1 MGRLRISST
10 DMSHRALSFL
20 AVLAA
25 VAALGAAPPM
35 TAVACSCA
43 MPNPVEAE
51 ARADVV
57 FVGAVADVRDPQGNG
72 AVVSSGHEVSYLFA
86 VEEIR
91 KGPSLASI
99 VVTSSADGAS
109 CGAGFTADTRWLVF
123 GTRGADGTY
132 SSHLCEPNQLLGE
145 AVDVP
150 DDAAEW
156 PDEAAATPDANTGIP
171 LQMAVMAVVVVGLA
185 VVSAIAFLWRGRAP
199 ARPT

>member
-1 MGRLRISST
+1 MGRLRISSRR
-10 DMSHRALSFL
+10 MSHRALSLL
-20 AVLAA
+20 AALAA
-25 VAALGAAPPM
+25 VAALAAAPPM

-57 FVGAVADVRDPQGNG
+57 FVGAVADVRDPQGSG
-72 AVVSSGHEVSYLFA
+72 PAVSSGRQVSYLFA

-99 VVTSSADGAS
+99 VITSSADGAS

-123 GTRGADGTY
+123 ATRAEDGQY
-132 SSHLCEPNQLLGE
+132 ASNLCEPNQSLG
-145 AVDVP
+145 AADVP

-185 VVSAIAFLWRGRAP
+185 VVSAVAFLWRGRSP